1 VFYGISA
8 AIARFFVIRHFIH
21 PWQLPTAVC
30 HELIKSSSN
39 DRKKQG
45 NNILDK
51 IGQVCYVFIG

>member
-1 VFYGISA
+1 M
-8 AIARFFVIRHFIH
+8 RHFIH